1 MAVVPT
7 GAIYNWLTFGGVD
20 SRDYGIYI
28 TGEGVYNAPERAVE
42 LTAIPGRNGAIPIDL
57 GRWENIEIIYPA
69 SAGTGSQT
77 DFRTAL
83 SDFRNA
89 IASKVGYQRLT
100 DTYNPSEYRMGLF
113 IAGLEVTP
121 AAGGKAGDFELRF
134 NCKPQRYLTSGE
146 TAVAVASGGS
156 ISNPTQLDASPVLQI
171 TGYGDISIGTY
182 EITVNNVLMGTIQL
196 CAESETSSDNTAL
209 FFNPGLG
216 APGDTITL
224 QGITV
229 TVKFSPT
236 KTIRPNSTTT
246 STSGITPER
255 YLLSYVAD
263 GKNSP
268 IFDIKLPAMTFTAG
282 TMSTQT
288 STCNATFTATDNS
301 TQAVSVEIEAMNF
314 SDYVSVGIDFTA
326 YGSFMPLPDPGNC
339 NIKTGVLMADSTV
352 SALGNPT
359 YYDTEIGEAYKI
371 SGGEVISLN
380 STLIL
385 GGADLPVLVPGAN
398 TVTYDGTVTQLKIV
412 PRWWIL

>member
-7 GAIYNWLTFGGVD
+7 GQIFNWLTFGGV
-20 SRDYGIYI
+20 SSADYGIYI

-42 LTAIPGRNGAIPIDL
+42 LTQIPGRNGAIPIDL
-57 GRWENIEIIYPA
+57 GRWENIEVVYPA
-69 SAGTGSQT
+69 STGTMSQA

-89 IASKVGYQRLT
+89 IASQRGYQRLE
-100 DTYNPSEYRMGLF
+100 DTYHPDEYRMGLF
-113 IAGLEVTP
+113 VNGLEVEPT
-121 AAGGKAGDFELRF
+121 AQGRAGEFDLVF
-134 NCKPQRYLTSGE
+134 NCKPQRFLTSGE
-146 TAVAVASGGS
+146 TAVAVANGGS
-156 ISNPTQLDASPVLQI
+156 IDNPTELPASPMLEI
-171 TGYGDISIGTY
+171 TGYGDIAIGTY

-209 FFNPGLG
+209 FFNPGLV

-255 YLLSYVAD
+255 YLLSYVVD

-326 YGSFMPLPDPGNC
+326 YGSFMPLPNPANC

-371 SGGEVISLN
+371 SGGEVVPLN
-380 STLIL
+380 SMVIL
-385 GGADLPVLVPGAN
+385 GGADLPVLAPGTNAVTYDN
-398 TVTYDGTVTQLKIV
+398 TVTQFKIV
-412 PRWWIL
+412 PRWWKL

>member
-42 LTAIPGRNGAIPIDL
+42 LTAIPGRNGAIPVDL

-171 TGYGDISIGTY
+171 TGYGDITIGNY
-182 EITVNNVLMGTIQL
+182 GMTVNNIYMGNVQL
-196 CAESETSSDNTAL
+196 CADSAGNDTLVLAYNT
-209 FFNPGLG
+209 GLVAG
-216 APGDTITL
+216 GDTITL
-224 QGITV
+224 QGITASV
-229 TVKFSPT
+229 QFSPS
-236 KTIRPNSTTT
+236 KTIRPTATTT

-255 YLLSYVAD
+255 YMISYVDD

-268 IFDIKLPAMTFTAG
+268 VFDIRLGGITFTAG
-282 TMSTQT
+282 TSSTQD
-288 STCNATFTATDNS
+288 STCSATFTATDNS
-301 TQAVSVEIEAMNF
+301 TQSVSVKVQAQYNGAGRIV
-314 SDYVSVGIDFTA
+314 VSILFPT
-326 YGSFMPLPDPGNC
+326 YGTFMPIPDPASC
-339 NIKTGVLMADSTV
+339 SAQTGAVMAYSTV
-352 SALGNPT
+352 SALGSPT
-359 YYDTEIGEAYKI
+359 YYDCEIGEAYKI

-380 STLIL
+380 STIIL
-385 GGADLPVLVPGAN
+385 SGADLPVLVPGAN
-398 TVTYDGTVTQLKIV
+398 SVTYDGTVTQFKIV